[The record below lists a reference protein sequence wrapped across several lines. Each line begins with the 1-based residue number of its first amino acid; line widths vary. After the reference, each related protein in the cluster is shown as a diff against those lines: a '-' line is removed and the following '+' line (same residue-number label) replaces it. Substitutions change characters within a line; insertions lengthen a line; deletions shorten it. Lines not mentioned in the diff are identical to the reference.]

1 MYFITFKAENHGT
14 TKSFP
19 DVSGITQNIRVTQDL
34 LHLTL
39 TAKTGVV

>member
-14 TKSFP
+14 AKSFP
-19 DVSGITQNIRVTQDL
+19 DVSRITQNIHVIQD

-39 TAKTGVV
+39 TTKTGVV